1 MRYLKLLSVVV
12 LLVLVFSVSVFA
24 LETAFNNAIESC
36 KTELKTYCKDVKP
49 GQGRILACMYAH
61 SDKISSRCEY
71 AMYDAA
77 VQLERAVASITY
89 IASECK
95 DDLKSLCSTVAAGKG
110 RLATCLLE
118 NKKKLN
124 KRCAQAVDDVNMQV
138 E

>member
-1 MRYLKLLSVVV
+1 MRCFKLLSVAVFI
-12 LLVLVFSVSVFA
+12 LVLTVPVFA

-36 KTELKTYCKDVKP
+36 KTELKTYCKYVKP

-61 SDKISSRCEY
+61 EDKISSKCEY
-71 AMYDAA
+71 ALYDAS

-110 RLATCLLE
+110 RLATCLIE
-118 NKKKLN
+118 NKKKLS
-124 KRCAQAVDDVNMQV
+124 KRCAQAVDDVNLQV